1 MNKLKMSIMVGLGI
15 AVLVGCFPKASEVIR
30 NLPVE
35 NKEQILSKYNA
46 EQIAEGK
53 VLFTNNCAKCH
64 KLKEPESRTPEQWN
78 KTLKR
83 MIPKA
88 KLNDR
93 DGQLVRA
100 YLIVNAKQG

>member
-1 MNKLKMSIMVGLGI
+1 MKKLKTSIIVGLGV
-15 AVLVGCFPKASEVIR
+15 AMLVGCFPKASEVIR
-30 NLPVE
+30 ALPVE
-35 NKEQILSKYNA
+35 NKEQILAKYS
-46 EQIAEGK
+46 ESEIAEGK

-64 KLKEPESRTPEQWN
+64 KQKEPETRTPEQWN
-78 KTLKR
+78 NTLKR

-100 YLIVNAKQG
+100 YLIVNAKEA

>member
-1 MNKLKMSIMVGLGI
+1 MKKLKTLAFVCMSVGL
-15 AVLVGCFPKASEVIR
+15 LVGCFPKASEVIR
-30 NLPVE
+30 SLPVE
-35 NKEQILSKYNA
+35 NKEQILAKYNQ

-53 VLFTNNCAKCH
+53 TLFANNCAKCH
-64 KLKEPESRTPEQWN
+64 KLKAPEGHNTEEWN
-78 KTLKR
+78 SILKR

-100 YLIVNAKQG
+100 YIIVNAKEG

>member
-1 MNKLKMSIMVGLGI
+1 MKKLKTSMIVGLGI
-15 AVLVGCFPKASEVIR
+15 ATLAGCFPKASEVIR
-30 NLPVE
+30 SLPVE
-35 NKEQILSKYNA
+35 NKEQILAKYNQA
-46 EQIAEGK
+46 EIAEGQ
-53 VLFTNNCAKCH
+53 VLFTSNCAKCH

-100 YLIVNAKQG
+100 YLIVNAKES

>member
-1 MNKLKMSIMVGLGI
+1 MKKLKILSLTALTVS
-15 AVLVGCFPKASEVIR
+15 VLVGCFPKASEVIR
-30 NLPVE
+30 ALPVE
-35 NKEQILSKYNA
+35 SKEQILAQYNS

-53 VLFTNNCAKCH
+53 VLFTNNCGKCH
-64 KLKEPESRTPEQWN
+64 DLKQPETRNPEQWN
-78 KTLKR
+78 RIVKR

-100 YLIVNAKQG
+100 YLIVNAKEN